1 MAKKLPEIFYG
12 LHFVSGPAEYSGPDD
27 RIYISEETAK
37 HMDATFPGKPVY
49 VGHKPVDLEKI
60 QEADGYV
67 VESFFNEYDGKHWAK
82 FVVVSDAGHDAV
94 EKGWKLSNA
103 YQPIKRGEGGRCH
116 NIEYDSEILEAEYN
130 HLAIVQVPRYEE
142 SVILTPEQFKEYN
155 AKKKEELKLLQNEK
169 EKVETKKEGFFMFK
183 FFEKKEI
190 ANSNDVANAVVLLK
204 NGQEVSVSK
213 LVEMANAKNEDEEKE
228 KEEKEKKEAEEK
240 KNEADKE
247 AKEKEDKEKENAMK
261 KNAEEESKKKEEE
274 EKAKKD
280 AEEKKNEILNAIDN
294 VEKPVILDTSINKF
308 ARGQRLYGSNTK

>member
-1 MAKKLPEIFYG
+1 MAKKLPQIYYG

-37 HMDATFPGKPVY
+37 SMDATFPGKPVY

-67 VESFFNEYDGKHWAK
+67 VESFFNKHDGKHWAK
-82 FVVVSDAGHDAV
+82 FVVVSDAGHDAI

-116 NIEYDSEILEAEYN
+116 NIEYGSEILEAEYN

-155 AKKKEELKLLQNEK
+155 EKKENELKLLKNSK
-169 EKVETKKEGFFMFK
+169 EDISQKKEGFFMFK
-183 FFEKKEI
+183 FFKKEEI
-190 ANSNDVANAVVLLK
+190 ANSTDVANATVLLK

-213 LVEMANAKNEDEEKE
+213 LVEMANAKNEDAEKEAKE
-228 KEEKEKKEAEEK
+228 KEEKEAEEK
-240 KNEADKE
+240 KNQLEKE
-247 AKEKEDKEKENAMK
+247 AKEKEEKENALK
-261 KNAEEESKKKEEE
+261 KNAEEEAKKKEEE
-274 EKAKKD
+274 EKAKKE
-280 AEEKKNEILNAIDN
+280 AEEKKNEILNAMEN
-294 VEKPVILDTSINKF
+294 TEKPAILDTSINKF